1 MDTEPTTSTPECGRT
16 EAVSGRVYDPC
27 VREAD
32 HREAYCRSANGD
44 LFLAYGTGRTL

>member
-1 MDTEPTTSTPECGRT
+1 MAQEQSEPRLCGRT
-16 EAVSGRVYDPC
+16 EALSGGVYPPC

-44 LFLAYGTGRTL
+44 LFLAPGTGQP